1 MAGVAPGIITNGL
14 GGSAHNMIAGFFHL
28 GPLEVIIPGSPPIP
42 PEPEI
47 PDLPRGPGGTGGAI
61 GRPYED
67 RTDPWD
73 KDQPRAIIIRI
84 KFKDE
89 TIERIY
95 HVSAKRRLLFF
106 FFDITEFPFT
116 KSLLEP
122 RTILRLP
129 SGTACALDLKG
140 ELCLHSL
147 SANLFAAPSSL
158 A

>member
-95 HVSAKRRLLFF
+95 HVSAKRAKFIIAVTDFLNKTRQRYQ
-106 FFDITEFPFT
+106 ITVSNFKRRIKAIVNF
-116 KSLLEP
+116 KN
-122 RTILRLP
+122 
-129 SGTACALDLKG
+129 DDDKD
-140 ELCLHSL
+140 
-147 SANLFAAPSSL
+147 
-158 A
+158 